1 MRRLP
6 VDRADLAASIGAAWT
21 KKAIGKRQ
29 KRTIGSGWTEVLP
42 VFLALQ
48 DKRCAFCETS
58 GDFFDVEH
66 FRPKGSCKAWDE
78 DPTLPHGRSSGYP
91 ELAHAWWNYVA
102 ACTACNSRLKSNM
115 FPIAGKASSKTK
127 GWKATKPDADWEA
140 IRGLNATEKPLLLY
154 PLGAID
160 IDPASVIEWDGPL
173 PRAKKGARGVKRGRT
188 TIHFFRLDG
197 DLSSARKQRLQLVK
211 DRATAILLAAAQPA
225 LATDVLPF
233 PSAVAAFRALQSTN
247 PGRAAVIIE
256 ACRRLL
262 PMDAPILRQLFT
274 PPV

>member
-1 MRRLP
+1 MRRIP
-6 VDRADLAASIGAAWT
+6 VDRADLAARIGSAWT

-29 KRTIGSGWTEVLP
+29 KVTIGSGWTEVLP

-48 DKRCAFCETS
+48 GNRCAFCETS

-78 DPTLPHGRSSGYP
+78 DLKVPHGRATGYP

-115 FPIAGKASSKTK
+115 FPIAGTASSKTK
-127 GWKATKPDADWEA
+127 GWKAADPDADWEA
-140 IRGLNATEKPLLLY
+140 IRGLNASEKPLLLY
-154 PLGAID
+154 PLGALD
-160 IDPASVIEWDGPL
+160 IDPATAIAWDGPL
-173 PRAKKGARGVKRGRT
+173 PRPKKGGRAVRRART

-197 DLSSARKQRLQLVK
+197 DLSSTRKQRLQLVK
-211 DRATAILLAAAQPA
+211 DRAAAILLAAAEPG
-225 LATDVLPF
+225 LATDALPF
-233 PSAVAAFRALQSTN
+233 PSAVAAFRSLQSTD
-247 PGRAAVIIE
+247 PDRAAAIVE

-262 PMDAPILRQLFT
+262 PMNAPVLRQLFT
-274 PPV
+274 P